1 MASFSVRVVDDKH
14 KPIQR
19 AHIVLSFTGTP
30 RGMTVEGY
38 TDSDGYADF
47 VGYDEGEAEVFVS
60 GSSSCA
66 VSQKPG
72 QDRGRKCCGSS

>member
-30 RGMTVEGY
+30 RGMIVEGY

-47 VGYDEGEAEVFVS
+47 VGYEEGEAEVFVS
-60 GSSSCA
+60 GSSYGTHYYNDGEA
-66 VSQKPG
+66 ITITA
-72 QDRGRKCCGSS
+72 